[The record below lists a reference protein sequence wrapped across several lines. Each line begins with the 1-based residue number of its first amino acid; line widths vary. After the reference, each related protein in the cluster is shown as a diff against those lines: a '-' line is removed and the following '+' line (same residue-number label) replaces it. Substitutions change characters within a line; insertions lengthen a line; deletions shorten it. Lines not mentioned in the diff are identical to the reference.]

1 MALIRRGAV
10 IVSKAAR
17 SRKKYAR
24 ARRIMRAG
32 ATRYRYSNKSGLSRA
47 IQRHL
52 DKRVET
58 KQLTVTNDQFFNS
71 GITSTS
77 EFYPLIPQITQGVGD
92 SQRLGQKVRL
102 KYLKIKGVVSYE
114 ISAQASNNFPVYV
127 DMFFLQDKIQ
137 RSQNNP
143 PNSYQFLTNGSSNIT
158 YNGDQMV
165 AQYPVDT
172 EEWRLIKRKRI
183 KLALNYAPGA
193 TSSTLTDPI
202 SPIFRTFSLKIPV
215 YNKVIDYESAG
226 ATLPQNTNYWFTC
239 GFFQYTNTVQTLGT
253 PVRVNYTTT
262 VYYKD
267 D

>member
-1 MALIRRGAV
+1 MVLVRRGT
-10 IVSKAAR
+10 ILSKAAR
-17 SRKKYAR
+17 SRKRYAR

-32 ATRYRYSNKSGLSRA
+32 ATRYKYSNKSGLSRA

-58 KQLTVTNDQFFNS
+58 KQLTVTKDEYFNS
-71 GITSTS
+71 GITSVN
-77 EFYPLIPQITQGVGD
+77 EFYPLIPPISQGVGD

-114 ISAQASNNFPVYV
+114 LSVNATNNFPVYV
-127 DMFFLQDKIQ
+127 DMFILQDKIQ

-143 PNSYQFLTNGSSNIT
+143 PNSYQILTNGSSAVT

-172 EEWRLIKRKRI
+172 ENWRLIKRKRI

-193 TSSTLTDPI
+193 SSSTLTDPI
-202 SPIFRTFSLKIPV
+202 APIFRTFSIKIPV
-215 YNKVIDYESAG
+215 YNKIIDYESAG
-226 ATLPQNTNYWFTC
+226 STLPQNTNFWFTC
-239 GFFQYTNTVQTLGT
+239 GFFQYTNTTQTLGT
-253 PVRVNYTTT
+253 PVRVNYTST